1 MLLAVEPELAE
12 QIFRPED
19 LGAMALVA
27 DLVPVAE
34 PAALASV
41 PDQVLAR
48 AAVVVT
54 GWGTQQVDGA
64 LAERMPNLR
73 ALVHTGGSVR
83 KVVTQQVL
91 ERGLLVSTQ
100 ADTNAEPVA
109 DYTHAMVTLS
119 LKGVFRSAQD
129 YRRERQRIE
138 VYGRYRVPAS
148 HQPTVGVVGA
158 SRIGR
163 RVISRLRSSGVRV
176 LVYDPYCTDAEA
188 LGASPV
194 GLQEL
199 FSDSDVVTL
208 HAPGIEET
216 HGMVTAEF
224 LALMPDGATLVNTA
238 RGSVV
243 DGAALEAELVSG
255 RIRAIL
261 DVTDPLVP
269 AAESPLWDLPNVL
282 LTPHMAG
289 AVGSELAALGQ
300 GATAE
305 VLRCLAGE
313 PMRHL
318 VGVEQ
323 YARSA

>member
-12 QIFRPED
+12 QIFRQED
-19 LGAMALVA
+19 LQAMSRVA
-27 DLVPVAE
+27 DLVPVTR
-34 PAALASV
+34 PAALASL
-41 PDQVLAR
+41 PDHLLSR
-48 AAVVVT
+48 AVVVVT
-54 GWGTQQVDGA
+54 GWGTQQLDSA

-83 KVVTQQVL
+83 KVVTPEVL
-91 ERGLLVSTQ
+91 ARGLLVSTQ

-119 LKGVFRSAQD
+119 LKGVFRSAEE
-129 YRRERQRIE
+129 YRRERDRID
-138 VYGRYRVPAS
+138 VYSRYRVAAS
-148 HQPTVGVVGA
+148 HVPTVGVIGA

-163 RVISRLRSSGVRV
+163 EVISRLRSERVRI
-176 LVYDPYCTDAEA
+176 LLYDPYCHDAEQ
-188 LGASPV
+188 LGATAV
-194 GLQEL
+194 GLPEL
-199 FSDSDVVTL
+199 FASSDVVTL
-208 HAPGIEET
+208 HAPGVEET
-216 HGMVTAEF
+216 RGMVTAEL
-224 LALMPDGATLVNTA
+224 LALMPNGATLVNTA

-261 DVTDPLVP
+261 DVTEPLVP
-269 AAESPLWDLPNVL
+269 DAESPLWSLPNVL

-289 AVGSELAALGQ
+289 AVGAELVGLGK

-305 VLRCLAGE
+305 VLRNLAGE
-313 PMRHL
+313 PMHHL
-318 VGVEQ
+318 VDVEQ